1 MIKDILIDVGKNQ
14 IVLAVLEDEQVVDL
28 RVENVANQ
36 SLVGN
41 IYRGKVERV
50 MPGMQSAFI
59 DIGLEKNAY
68 LSVKDAIPVDYNE
81 NDELLIKSNDL
92 PDISQYLSAGQEITV
107 QIIKDQVGE
116 KGARA
121 STQITLAGRYSVL
134 MPQGDFVGI
143 SKKIDNQQERT
154 RLKELA
160 LNMKEEPCGIIIRT
174 AAEQVSE
181 DLLEDDIK
189 ELQALW
195 RHINKQQQKGKVPR
209 TLHTEA
215 GIIDFV
221 VREYLSS
228 DANRILVNDKEAYE
242 NIVSELKEQP
252 TLRGKV
258 KYYHQEYDMFE
269 FYGVK
274 SAIDRALLRKVWL
287 KSGAYLIFDKTE
299 ALTVI
304 DVNTGKFIGK
314 IDMEETALKIN
325 LEAAYA
331 VAQQIRLR
339 NLSGIII
346 IDFIDMVK
354 KEHKEELL
362 KALKQRVR
370 DDKTY
375 TVVVGMTNL
384 GLVEMTRK
392 KVRLPLASYF
402 R

>member
-258 KYYHQEYDMFE
+258 KYYHQEYDVFE

-274 SAIDRALLRKVWL
+274 SEIDRALLRKIWL

-384 GLVEMTRK
+384 GLIEMTRK

>member
-14 IVLAVLEDEQVVDL
+14 IVLAVLEDEQVVDI
-28 RVENVANQ
+28 RVENVENQ

-68 LSVKDAIPVDYNE
+68 LSVKDAIPIDYNE

-274 SAIDRALLRKVWL
+274 SEIDRALLRKVWL

-384 GLVEMTRK
+384 GLIEMTRK